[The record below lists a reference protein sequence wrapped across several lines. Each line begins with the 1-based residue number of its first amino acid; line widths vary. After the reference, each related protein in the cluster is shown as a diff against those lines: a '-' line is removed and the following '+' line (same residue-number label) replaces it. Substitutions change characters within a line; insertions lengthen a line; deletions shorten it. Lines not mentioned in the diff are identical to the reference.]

1 MSDIANLDHLIND
14 EIDALEVRL
23 ISDEGE
29 QLGIMSAEAAQKIA
43 DEREMDLVLIS
54 PNAAHTV
61 DTEDIQSK
69 CAWSPFEGHTFHW
82 DITHTWINGHAVYAD
97 GTFDE
102 SVMGERM
109 EFN

>member
-1 MSDIANLDHLIND
+1 M
-14 EIDALEVRL
+14 LEL
-23 ISDEGE
+23 TDEGIFTLTE
-29 QLGIMSAEAAQKIA
+29 VVEKMAHNPATLYNVK
-43 DEREMDLVLIS
+43 ERGFIREGYHADLVLLS
-54 PNAAHTV
+54 PSAAHTV